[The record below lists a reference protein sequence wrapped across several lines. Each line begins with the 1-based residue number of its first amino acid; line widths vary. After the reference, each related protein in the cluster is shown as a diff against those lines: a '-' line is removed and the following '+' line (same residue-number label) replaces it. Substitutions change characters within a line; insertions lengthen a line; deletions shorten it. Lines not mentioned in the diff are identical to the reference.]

1 MNRNKIYT
9 DKDVKINCVKDKIV
23 GIVGYGSQGRAQAL
37 NLKDSG
43 VEVLIGL
50 RKNSPSIKIAQDDG
64 FKNILSI
71 AELSKKSE
79 IISLLIPDEEIP
91 HVFKNDMENNI
102 LEGKTL
108 LFSHGYCVHY
118 DKMSLPQNVNIIM
131 VAPSGAGEIVRTRY
145 LKNSG
150 IPNLIAIHQDFTK
163 DAFQIAL
170 SYSKCIGG
178 TRVGSFIST
187 FEEEV
192 VTDLF
197 GEQAILTGGIP
208 SLIKKSFDVL
218 VNHGYSPTVAWFVC
232 YYEVKAIIDLFYDKG
247 FNHLN
252 KSISNIAE
260 YGGHTRGDFLFDD
273 NFTDKLSLIL
283 KQITNGSFDEEWSN
297 EKKDGYKYL
306 KSKRKKTKEIE
317 IEKINKKMLD
327 LLNSKSK
334 K

>member
-247 FNHLN
+247 FDHLN

>member
-71 AELSKKSE
+71 AELSKKSD

-91 HVFKNDMENNI
+91 HVFKNDIENNI
-102 LEGKTL
+102 FEGKTL

-218 VNHGYSPTVAWFVC
+218 VDHGYSPTVAWFVC

-247 FNHLN
+247 FDHLN

-283 KQITNGSFDEEWSN
+283 KQITNGSFDEEWSH

>member
-9 DKDVKINCVKDKIV
+9 DIDVKINCVKDKIV
-23 GIVGYGSQGRAQAL
+23 GIIGYGSQGRAQAL

-43 VEVLIGL
+43 VDVLIGL
-50 RKNSPSIKIAQDDG
+50 RKNSPSIKIAQNDG
-64 FKNILSI
+64 FENILSI
-71 AELSKKSE
+71 AELSKKSD

-91 HVFKNDMENNI
+91 HVFKNDLENN
-102 LEGKTL
+102 LYEGKTL

-118 DKMSLPQNVNIIM
+118 DKISFPQNVNVIM
-131 VAPSGAGEIVRTRY
+131 VAPSGAGEIVRTRF
-145 LKNSG
+145 LEDSG
-150 IPNLIAIHQDFTK
+150 IPNLIAIHQDFTN
-163 DAFQIAL
+163 DAFEIAL

-192 VTDLF
+192 ITDLF

-218 VNHGYSPTVAWFVC
+218 LEHGYSPTVAWFVC

-247 FNHLN
+247 FDHLN

-273 NFTDKLSLIL
+273 NFKNKLSLML
-283 KQITNGSFDEEWSN
+283 SQIKNGSFDKEWSQ
-297 EKKDGYKYL
+297 EKKNGYKYL
-306 KSKRKKTKEIE
+306 KSKRNNTKELE
-317 IEKINKKMLD
+317 IEKINKKMFD
-327 LLNSKSK
+327 LLNSNFK